1 MEKVDINPLI
11 TLKDAIEGAKKNTDR
26 MIQKLNQF
34 ENRLSV
40 LDQNM
45 NDIQQT
51 TSRYIKSKDNITL
64 TLREVEKTYEYF
76 RVANEVKEIISNGL
90 TVLNQKDYLEA
101 FMKLSMAKSFFETH
115 REIKSSSTV
124 LINIEGLITVSFSSH
139 LRSNHHS
146 QLCLCSKQ

>member
-34 ENRLSV
+34 ENRLSI

-51 TSRYIKSKDNITL
+51 TTRYIKSKDNITL

-90 TVLNQKDYLEA
+90 TVLNQNDYLEA
-101 FMKLSMAKSFFETH
+101 FLKLSMAKSFFETH

-124 LINIEGLITVSFSSH
+124 LINIEGLITVSLPSLLLS
-139 LRSNHHS
+139 LR
-146 QLCLCSKQ
+146 CVTTPPF

>member
-34 ENRLSV
+34 ENRLSI

-51 TSRYIKSKDNITL
+51 TTRYIKSKENITL

-76 RVANEVKEIISNGL
+76 RVANEVKEIISHGL

-101 FMKLSMAKSFFETH
+101 FMRLSLAKAFFESH

-124 LINIEGLITVSFSSH
+124 LINIEGLITVSNSRRF
-139 LRSNHHS
+139 
-146 QLCLCSKQ
+146 CLPYFDFLFPVPN